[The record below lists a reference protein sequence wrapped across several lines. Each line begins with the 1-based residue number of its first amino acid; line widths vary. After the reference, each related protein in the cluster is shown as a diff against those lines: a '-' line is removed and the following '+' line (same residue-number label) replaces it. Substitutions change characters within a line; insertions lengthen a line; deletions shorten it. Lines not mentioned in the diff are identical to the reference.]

1 MYLRIT
7 SSYNF
12 DLFVKK
18 IIEEDWESVSKEIRK
33 IQDYR
38 KKHNYK
44 LQHRM
49 KMTQELYSAEEK
61 DDEKKTVK

>member
-18 IIEEDWESVSKEIRK
+18 IIEEDWNPYQKKLEK
-33 IQDYR
+33 YR
-38 KKHNYK
+38 IIGKNIIINYNI
-44 LQHRM
+44 
-49 KMTQELYSAEEK
+49 E
-61 DDEKKTVK
+61 